1 MAEPLGVPA
10 LFLLPALFFIAI
22 WLIWPTIFTVRRSLY
37 SNSGDEFVGL
47 DNYETMFNDEII
59 FTAIKNNALW
69 VLIVPAA
76 VTAVGL
82 VFAVLTER
90 VWWATAFKI
99 AVFIPL
105 AVSLFAVGVIW
116 RIMYERDPD
125 QGAINAMIVGVQEA
139 FEDSG
144 VLSRARPSTE
154 GVTGSVDQGF
164 TVQKQVASGG
174 TVTIGLTAVPATEV
188 PENAPDAKP
197 PEPVEGGISG
207 IGVARLQAGRRH
219 AGRGRGGRDGPRR
232 RHASRSSTPEATRS
246 RRPRPTPTAAS
257 SSTTSNPASS
267 TGSRSTRSRSR
278 PRSPASTGWARS

>member
-1 MAEPLGVPA
+1 MAAVTPNPELSPDAGGAPTLGREKEPWRSRWGMPA

-82 VFAVLTER
+82 IFAVLTER

-125 QGAINAMIVGVQEA
+125 EGAINAMIVGVQEA
-139 FEDSG
+139 FEDPRRPLARAPLDGGGHRLGRSG
-144 VLSRARPSTE
+144 LHRP
-154 GVTGSVDQGF
+154 
-164 TVQKQVASGG
+164 
-174 TVTIGLTAVPATEV
+174 
-188 PENAPDAKP
+188 
-197 PEPVEGGISG
+197 EGG
-207 IGVARLQAGRRH
+207 RLGRH
-219 AGRGRGGRDGPRR
+219 GQ
-232 RHASRSSTPEATRS
+232 RSA
-246 RRPRPTPTAAS
+246 
-257 SSTTSNPASS
+257 
-267 TGSRSTRSRSR
+267 
-278 PRSPASTGWARS
+278 